1 MSTSRNPVAY
11 DSNTASKEPYVS
23 EPILSRSSKTES
35 FASAVSWAAVTAGA
49 FVAAALSL
57 VLLALGAGA
66 GLSTI
71 SPWSSSTASP
81 TAVGIGALIFLALVE
96 IIASGMGG
104 YLAGRLRT
112 KWVNV
117 HSDEVYFRDTA
128 HGFLSWCVAFVL
140 TAAFLTSA
148 AAAMVGQG
156 TRNSRESS
164 ATDNAAIDAN
174 RYYVD
179 ALFRSTRHA
188 TAAEDAAD
196 RAEAG
201 VIFARA
207 LRDGQLSSDD
217 KNYLADLVSARTGVN
232 HAEAESRVA
241 NVFERD
247 RVAADQTR
255 KAVAHSLY
263 WLFVALLLGAFSA
276 SLAATLGGRRR
287 DHIPAH
293 A

>member
-1 MSTSRNPVAY
+1 MSTSGKAIAY
-11 DSNTASKEPYVS
+11 DSGA
-23 EPILSRSSKTES
+23 IKTES
-35 FASAVSWAAVTAGA
+35 FLSSSPKTEAFASGVSWAAVTAGA

-66 GLSTI
+66 GLSTL
-71 SPWSSSTASP
+71 SPWSNSAVSP
-81 TAVGIGALIFLALVE
+81 TAVGVGALLFLAIVE
-96 IIASGMGG
+96 IVASGIGG
-104 YLAGRLRT
+104 YMAGRLRT

-117 HSDEVYFRDTA
+117 HTDEVYFRDTA

-156 TRNSRESS
+156 SPNPREST
-164 ATDNAAIDAN
+164 AENAAVDAN
-174 RYYVD
+174 RYYID
-179 ALFRSTRHA
+179 ALFRSSRH
-188 TAAEDAAD
+188 TTPDDPND
-196 RAEAG
+196 RAEAA

-207 LRDGQLSSDD
+207 LRDRQLASDD
-217 KNYLADLVSARTGVN
+217 KNYIADLVAARTGLN
-232 HAEAESRVA
+232 HAEAETRVQG
-241 NVFERD
+241 VFERD
-247 RVAADQTR
+247 QQAVDLTR

-276 SLAATLGGRRR
+276 SFAATLGGRRR
-287 DHIPAH
+287 DHVH

>member
-1 MSTSRNPVAY
+1 MSTSGKAIAY
-11 DSNTASKEPYVS
+11 NSGAITTEPF
-23 EPILSRSSKTES
+23 LSGSPKTEA
-35 FASAVSWAAVTAGA
+35 FASGVSWAAVTAGA

-66 GLSTI
+66 GLSTL
-71 SPWSSSTASP
+71 SPWSNSP
-81 TAVGIGALIFLALVE
+81 VSPSAVGVGALLFLSIVE
-96 IIASGMGG
+96 IVASGIGG
-104 YLAGRLRT
+104 YMAGRLRT

-117 HSDEVYFRDTA
+117 HTDEVYFRDTA

-156 TRNSRESS
+156 SRNPSEST
-164 ATDNAAIDAN
+164 AEKGAVDAN
-174 RYYVD
+174 RYYID
-179 ALFRSTRHA
+179 ALFRSSRHA
-188 TAAEDAAD
+188 TADDAD

-207 LRDGQLSSDD
+207 LRDRQLASDD
-217 KNYLADLVSARTGVN
+217 KNYVADLVAARTGLN
-232 HAEAESRVA
+232 HAEAETRVQG
-241 NVFERD
+241 VFERD
-247 RVAADQTR
+247 QQAVDQTR

-276 SLAATLGGRRR
+276 SFAATLGGRRR
-287 DHIPAH
+287 DHVYA
-293 A
+293 

>member
-1 MSTSRNPVAY
+1 MIPARQEKNPSFQNQSSQARPKRKPL
-11 DSNTASKEPYVS
+11 ASG
-23 EPILSRSSKTES
+23 
-35 FASAVSWAAVTAGA
+35 VSWAAIAAGA
-49 FVAAALSL
+49 FAAAALSL

-66 GLSTI
+66 GLSTL
-71 SPWSSSTASP
+71 SPWSNSTVSP
-81 TAVGIGALIFLALVE
+81 TTVGVGALIFLAVVE

-104 YLAGRLRT
+104 YMAGRLRT

-117 HSDEVYFRDTA
+117 RTEEVYFRDTA

-148 AAAMVGQG
+148 GAAMVGQG
-156 TRNSRESS
+156 TRPRESS
-164 ATDNAAIDAN
+164 AENAAIDAN
-174 RYYVD
+174 RYYAD

-196 RAEAG
+196 RAEVGA
-201 VIFARA
+201 IFARA

-217 KNYLADLVSARTGVN
+217 KKYLADLIARTSVS
-232 HAEAESRVA
+232 HSEAENRVA

-247 RVAADQTR
+247 QVATDQTR
-255 KAVAHSLY
+255 KAVAHFLH
-263 WLFVALLLGAFSA
+263 WLFVALPLGAFSA
-276 SLAATLGGRRR
+276 SFAATLGGRRR